1 MQRSL
6 RRGCILGP
14 SGVPRAASLEGV
26 PEARRPAAGGAETE
40 ACTSAIHRAR
50 GSEKQSKH
58 ATGGSGKGEESS
70 GDEEGD
76 EGESGGS
83 EAGSGLVAWAGEEY
97 EEERVRGVEGSY
109 LKYAARLRRQPLQCV
124 RCAVHIFP
132 P

>member
-1 MQRSL
+1 MSHAQHLLREYQRQ
-6 RRGCILGP
+6 
-14 SGVPRAASLEGV
+14 EGQQQ
-26 PEARRPAAGGAETE
+26 GGAETE

-70 GDEEGD
+70 GDDEGD

>member
-1 MQRSL
+1 MSHAQHLLREYQRQ
-6 RRGCILGP
+6 
-14 SGVPRAASLEGV
+14 EGQQ
-26 PEARRPAAGGAETE
+26 GGAEAE

-50 GSEKQSKH
+50 GSARRPENC
-58 ATGGSGKGEESS
+58 GGSGKGEESS
-70 GDEEGD
+70 SDDEGGD

-124 RCAVHIFP
+124 R
-132 P
+132 